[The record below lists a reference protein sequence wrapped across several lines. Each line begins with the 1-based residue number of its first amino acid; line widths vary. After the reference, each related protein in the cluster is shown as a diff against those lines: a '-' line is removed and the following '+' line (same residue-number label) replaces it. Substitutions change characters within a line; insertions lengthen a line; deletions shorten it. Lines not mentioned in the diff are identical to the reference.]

1 MLCLVG
7 ERTKRLERS
16 DSMSGICP
24 TGLGRAR
31 STKLVESHSSTPSLF
46 VVGPN

>member
-16 DSMSGICP
+16 DSKSGICP
-24 TGLGRAR
+24 MGLGRAR
-31 STKLVESHSSTPSLF
+31 STKLVESHCSTPSLF
-46 VVGPN
+46 AVGPN